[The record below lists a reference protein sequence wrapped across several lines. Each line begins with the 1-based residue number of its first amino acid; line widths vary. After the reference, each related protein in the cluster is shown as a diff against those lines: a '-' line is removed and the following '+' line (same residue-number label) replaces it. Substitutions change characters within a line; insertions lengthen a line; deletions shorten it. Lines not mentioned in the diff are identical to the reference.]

1 MANWFDEN
9 GRETPET
16 NANTPEPSPT
26 ENTAS
31 SASPSSPIPPA
42 SSDASPAS
50 EESRPV
56 SGWSSPSSPVVPPA
70 SWNNAAN
77 AAPENDGTSS
87 TASSSQTEVPE
98 TVTYR
103 YGVHAP
109 SPVPA
114 NEAERR
120 AEPSSPSGGGYQP
133 QGNYNPYGWQ
143 SYGQPPYGQQP
154 TGGSPVQPGGSYPP
168 PKRPK
173 KKKGAAIAIAT
184 LSVACAALIVTLSV
198 LLAVAVSNP
207 NVPNT
212 NTSTNNNSTTTTTRN
227 VNNNAPTL
235 DITDP
240 DETNGLS
247 TRAIVQKNLNSTV
260 VITMYSKSGNS
271 YFGQTS
277 TGLTEAG
284 AASGII
290 WTADGYIITNAHVV
304 VNENTGKKYDKIDV
318 ELYDG
323 TIYEN
328 AEVVGYDQYT
338 DLAVIKVNATGLTT
352 AEFGDSSQL
361 QLGDKV
367 VAIGN
372 AGGLNFT
379 TTQGIVSGLAR
390 DVYEDTGYAIK
401 CLQVD
406 AAINPGNSG
415 GPLMNAQGQVVAIN
429 SAKIVASGYEGLGFS
444 IPINEAKDIL
454 DDLVK
459 YGYVKGRVMLGV
471 TGRSITGTGF
481 RIEEINS
488 DSCLVGTEAQVGDII
503 TAVDGVAVTDYSTM
517 RAELSKHAVG
527 DTVEL
532 TLVRVDSRTNST
544 RQITVRCV
552 LAEATN

>member
-16 NANTPEPSPT
+16 NEKIPDTPGSPQVTPT
-26 ENTAS
+26 EGAAS
-31 SASPSSPIPPA
+31 SAPSSSA
-42 SSDASPAS
+42 SSYTSP
-50 EESRPV
+50 EENRPV
-56 SGWSSPSSPVVPPA
+56 SGWSSPVSPVVPLSSWSSTTDA
-70 SWNNAAN
+70 S
-77 AAPENDGTSS
+77 PESSGTSA
-87 TASSSQTEVPE
+87 ASPQSEVPE

-109 SPVPA
+109 DPVPA

-120 AEPSSPSGGGYQP
+120 AEQAAPSGGYQP
-133 QGNYNPYGWQ
+133 QGDYNPYGWQ

-154 TGGSPVQPGGSYPP
+154 GGGSPVQPGGPGGSYPP
-168 PKRPK
+168 PKKPK
-173 KKKGAAIAIAT
+173 KKKGAAIAIAA

-198 LLAVAVSNP
+198 LLAVAVGNQEL
-207 NVPNT
+207 PNT
-212 NTSTNNNSTTTTTRN
+212 NTSTNNNSVSTSPTRD

-240 DETNGLS
+240 DETEGLS

-260 VITMYSKSGNS
+260 VITMYSQSSNG
-271 YFGQTS
+271 YFGQAS
-277 TGLTEAG
+277 SLTEAG

-304 VNENTGKKYDKIDV
+304 VNEKTGKKYDKINV

-323 TIYEN
+323 TVYEN

-338 DLAVIKVNATGLTT
+338 DLAVIKVKATGLTT
-352 AEFGDSSQL
+352 AEFGNSSQL

-415 GPLMNAQGQVVAIN
+415 GPLMNGQGQVVAIN

-454 DDLVK
+454 NDLVK
-459 YGYVKGRVMLGV
+459 YGYVKGRVMLGI

-488 DSCLVGTEAQVGDII
+488 DSCLAGTEAQVGDII
-503 TAVDGVAVTDYSTM
+503 TAVDGVSVTDYSTM
-517 RAELSKHAVG
+517 RTELSKHSVG

-532 TLVRVDSRTNST
+532 TLVRVDSRTNTT
-544 RQITVRCV
+544 RTLTVRCV